1 VHHIRAL
8 DGLRAVAVLAVL
20 AFHDDRLTGGFLG
33 VDLFF
38 VLSGFLITRLL
49 LHEADDSGSIDLINF
64 WARRFRRLLPAVLV
78 LLVSVVLFYRFFA
91 DTGDWI
97 NSRQDAPWAQF
108 YVANWHQIAQGSDYW
123 DAFSSPSPFSHLWS
137 LAIEEQFYI
146 VWPPL
151 VLVLWRRGQ
160 QRAVAWLS
168 LIGAGASA
176 GSMALLVNDLNPTR
190 VYVGTDTRSFSL
202 LIGAFCAVPFVQNW
216 FQKQVHQRPR
226 LSQTMI
232 GFVVVLLGA
241 MWILSSGEDQG
252 LFQGGL
258 LLHAVM
264 CGLLVSLI
272 SHTPG
277 GLTPIFSS
285 VPFVAVGKLSYSL
298 YLWHWPVF
306 VFLSPQRTEL
316 DGATLTALRLVISF
330 SLAIASY
337 FFIENPIRFRA
348 NWARGSKGLVAFFVG
363 MSVAV
368 VTWIAIPIPATT
380 NAVNIQALSQ
390 ISSTTTP
397 TSNTTNSVTP
407 NTTTPA
413 LVQPVY
419 DQENIKGVYF
429 YGDSIASDF
438 WPAVNAA
445 FAASNIPVETG
456 AFGGVGLIPRDDNL
470 NPISSLEERLIAVSP
485 ELLIVQ
491 LSVWDAEQD
500 AVEQLEALE
509 NLQALAERQ
518 GIRVF
523 IISFPVIVSDRTN
536 PGQKLLEMRA
546 RDFALNTKNLVYID
560 QSPAFGSKFSL
571 DIDGDGIPERKRDGV
586 HVCPTGALVYTQWLI
601 GEMTRM
607 YPKVTF
613 ATTAQWAFGDW
624 RLDDRYDS
632 PAGACAAL

>member
-1 VHHIRAL
+1 
-8 DGLRAVAVLAVL
+8 
-20 AFHDDRLTGGFLG
+20 
-33 VDLFF
+33 
-38 VLSGFLITRLL
+38 
-49 LHEADDSGSIDLINF
+49 
-64 WARRFRRLLPAVLV
+64 
-78 LLVSVVLFYRFFA
+78 
-91 DTGDWI
+91 
-97 NSRQDAPWAQF
+97 
-108 YVANWHQIAQGSDYW
+108 
-123 DAFSSPSPFSHLWS
+123 
-137 LAIEEQFYI
+137 
-146 VWPPL
+146 
-151 VLVLWRRGQ
+151 
-160 QRAVAWLS
+160 
-168 LIGAGASA
+168 
-176 GSMALLVNDLNPTR
+176 MALLVNDLNPTR

-202 LIGAFCAVPFVQNW
+202 LIGAFCAVPFVQCW
-216 FQKQVHQRPR
+216 FQKQVRQRPH
-226 LSQTMI
+226 LSQT
-232 GFVVVLLGA
+232 VVGLVVILLGA
-241 MWILSSGEDQG
+241 MWILSSGEDHG
-252 LFQGGL
+252 LFRGGL
-258 LLHAVM
+258 LLHALM

-285 VPFVAVGKLSYSL
+285 APFVAVGKLSYSL

-330 SLAIASY
+330 SLAIGSY

-348 NWARGSKGLVAFFVG
+348 NWARGSKGLVALFVG

-397 TSNTTNSVTP
+397 TSNTTSSMTP
-407 NTTTPA
+407 NTMTPA

-445 FAASNIPVETG
+445 FASSNIPVETG

-500 AVEQLEALE
+500 AIEQLEALE